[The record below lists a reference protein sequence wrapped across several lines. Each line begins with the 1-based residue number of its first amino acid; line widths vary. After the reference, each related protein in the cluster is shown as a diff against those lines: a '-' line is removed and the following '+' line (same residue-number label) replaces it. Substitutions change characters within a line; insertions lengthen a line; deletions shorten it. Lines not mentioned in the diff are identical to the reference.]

1 MVDRHTAA
9 DVVEAVDPD
18 LGLPVHSDVF
28 DAIETDAGAFAAEL
42 RSDGPLVRHD
52 WSDEDADRGE
62 QGEEETHCQQHPDG
76 ERNVGLVPDEASV
89 GVLRVE
95 ESPADSEEREPRPIH
110 AAVRGFEVHGAADAG
125 PGVLVVPPV
134 TVATTPRHTAG
145 SGLSGKS
152 VREPGLTRSFRAD
165 IGPRLPARQ
174 TPPSAGPVPVAGRAR
189 SPARVEV
196 QGTNH
201 ERGTGWPVTVR
212 PSPRAAPAGR
222 SRSRSP
228 ARGRPAPAV
237 RPSCRCRA
245 GVRSGRSRSRPGTAG
260 PRVRSPGR

>member
-28 DAIETDAGAFAAEL
+28 DAIETDAGAFTAEL
-42 RSDGPLVRHD
+42 RSDGSLVRHD

-62 QGEEETHCQQHPDG
+62 QGEEETDCQQHPDG

-152 VREPGLTRSFRAD
+152 VREPGLTRSFRGRHRSTSPCTANPTER
-165 IGPRLPARQ
+165 GP
-174 TPPSAGPVPVAGRAR
+174 GAGRR
-189 SPARVEV
+189 EGEV
-196 QGTNH
+196 PGACGGSGD
-201 ERGTGWPVTVR
+201 E
-212 PSPRAAPAGR
+212 PRKGNGLAGY
-222 SRSRSP
+222 STPISS
-228 ARGRPAPAV
+228 
-237 RPSCRCRA
+237 S
-245 GVRSGRSRSRPGTAG
+245 RSGR
-260 PRVRSPGR
+260 